1 MLRLTMMTQEGEV
14 VIGELTKTGCA
25 AKWAFG
31 MDMQRDGRS
40 IQRWRRFPPGMVVA
54 DEGGVGD
61 WRESIEGV

>member
-40 IQRWRRFPPGMVVA
+40 IQRWRRFPPGWSLLMR
-54 DEGGVGD
+54 EGWVIGGRV
-61 WRESIEGV
+61 